1 MCGNNL
7 LIQVETGRVLVM
19 RWTLWTA
26 FAALCILSGTSW
38 VIPAAMTDGLP
49 MLEQQGLLF
58 GMIGLI
64 ALAFAVRGRRNGGLR
79 FAWLAAAGVGFFGV
93 PMVVGEYARGSVPAI
108 SRSALFAAVPV
119 VVVMTVAVG
128 DTRGREESGARRF
141 LIPALVGLGGLL
153 LLLPLEFSGSLRG
166 WVMLA
171 FVCVAVVLVGLA
183 SVRLY
188 RLLRGIALADAVA
201 VVGLANAV
209 FLLGWS
215 VLRDDVVWR
224 RSGLSS
230 MASISSLVDVVEVL
244 LIVWLLREM
253 PPVRF
258 AARYLVIPL
267 LTVLESYVLM
277 RPEWTVRMLGGT
289 ALLAA
294 GAAMLLFLKSNEEET
309 MLSLR

>member
-1 MCGNNL
+1 
-7 LIQVETGRVLVM
+7 M

-38 VIPAAMTDGLP
+38 AIPVAMTDELP
-49 MLEQQGLLF
+49 TLEQQGLIF
-58 GMIGLI
+58 GVIGLV
-64 ALAFAVRGRRNGGLR
+64 ALAFAVRGRQRRNEGSR

-93 PMVVGEYARGSVPAI
+93 PVVVAEYARGSVPAI
-108 SRSALFAAVPV
+108 SRSALFAVVPV
-119 VVVMTVAVG
+119 VVVMMVAAG
-128 DTRGREESGARRF
+128 DGRGREERGARRF

-153 LLLPLEFSGSLRG
+153 LLLPLGFSGSARG

-171 FVCVAVVLVGLA
+171 LVCAAVVLVGLA
-183 SVRLY
+183 SVWLY
-188 RLLRGIALADAVA
+188 RLLRGIALADAIA
-201 VVGLANAV
+201 VVGFANAV
-209 FLLGWS
+209 FLLGWNA
-215 VLRDDVVWR
+215 VREDVVWR
-224 RSGLSS
+224 WGELSFVV
-230 MASISSLVDVVEVL
+230 SISSLVDVVEVL

-258 AARYLVIPL
+258 ASRYLLIPL

-277 RPEWTVRMLGGT
+277 RPEWTARMLSGT

-294 GAAMLLFLKSNEEET
+294 GAAMLLFLKSSEEET